1 MKQLH
6 WLLIGL
12 CSLILLIGC
21 DEAESIYLNT
31 RETEPPKGQG
41 ATKEICTVIRNYA
54 PFSVTGRIQLKSRER
69 TNFRLSKNESK
80 KVCLKGMLYGGDTI
94 SFLLTNYLTLPL
106 FSCYSRW
113 DRSIDIYAKK
123 HGESWVYRATC
134 RK

>member
-6 WLLIGL
+6 WLFIGL
-12 CSLILLIGC
+12 CPLVLLIGC
-21 DEAESIYLNT
+21 DEVETKSLNK
-31 RETEPPKGQG
+31 REIQAPKGQG

-54 PFSVTGRIQLKSRER
+54 PFSVTGRVELKSRER
-69 TNFRLSKNESK
+69 TSFRIAKNESK

-94 SFLLTNYLTLPL
+94 SFVLTNYLTLPL

-113 DRSIDIYAKK
+113 DRSVDIYAKK
-123 HGESWVYRATC
+123 QGDSWVYRATC